1 MVQTTDIPVMALKEQ
16 ITENHYTFLES
27 LRHRFL
33 DGDRKA
39 ALQRFENMGFPTKK
53 DEEYRYTSVKEI
65 TEKEYNFFP
74 KESHNITKE
83 QLDQLHL
90 GEENFDWITFVN
102 GKLRKE
108 LSKVSIENVEFLSFN
123 YALNDEKHKDV
134 FDQYFNTIAS
144 KDSAFTNLN
153 QAYCKYGFFL
163 KVPKNVVIEKPIH
176 IFYISQNQ
184 EENTFYNTRNLLI
197 AEEGSKVEIIESHHN
212 FDSTYVLT
220 NSVTEIFT
228 YPNAKADWHKV
239 QNDSDTSYLIDSTFA
254 KQERDSL
261 TTVNTFSFGGK
272 LVRNNLDFIHNG
284 SNINSFMNGITIIGR
299 DQLVDHHT
307 AVHHNQPNCESYQ
320 NYKGIFSGNSHG
332 IFNGK
337 VFVDKLAQK
346 TNAYQQNNNVLLSE
360 GAKIDTKPQLEIF
373 ADDVKCSHGCTVGQ
387 LNEDALFY
395 LRARG
400 ISKKEA
406 QALLLYAFANDAMQ
420 NIDIEP
426 LKEKISQLLAEKL
439 EVNIEF

>member
-1 MVQTTDIPVMALKEQ
+1 MVQTTYIPVMALKEQ
-16 ITENHYTFLES
+16 IIENHHAFLES

-33 DGDRKA
+33 DEDRKA

-53 DEEYRYTSVKEI
+53 DEEFKYTNLKEI

-74 KESHNITKE
+74 KENHNITKE

-108 LSKVSIENVEFLSFN
+108 LSRVSIENVEFLSFN

-134 FDQYFNTIAS
+134 FEQYFNTIAA

-197 AEEGSKVEIIESHHN
+197 AEEGRKVEIIESHHN
-212 FDSTYVLT
+212 FDSIYVLT

-228 YPNAKADWHKV
+228 HPNAKADWHKV
-239 QNDSDTSYLIDSTFA
+239 QNDNDTSYLIDSTFA
-254 KQERDSL
+254 RQEKDSL

-284 SNINSFMNGITIIGR
+284 SNINSFMNGITIIGK

-307 AVHHNQPNCESYQ
+307 AVHHKFPNCES
-320 NYKGIFSGNSHG
+320 
-332 IFNGK
+332 
-337 VFVDKLAQK
+337 
-346 TNAYQQNNNVLLSE
+346 LSE
-360 GAKIDTKPQLEIF
+360 LQRYFQRKI
-373 ADDVKCSHGCTVGQ
+373 S
-387 LNEDALFY
+387 
-395 LRARG
+395 RG
-400 ISKKEA
+400 IQRES
-406 QALLLYAFANDAMQ
+406 LCR
-420 NIDIEP
+420 
-426 LKEKISQLLAEKL
+426 
-439 EVNIEF
+439 